1 MNKEL
6 RLKLNN
12 TEILMREDS
21 NGRAVISSR
30 DIASVFEKR
39 HDNIIRA
46 IEQLPNDEFYQLNF
60 ELSKYTKDL
69 YDGSGTHSY
78 KEYLITR
85 DGFSLLAMGFTG
97 EKAYKWKIAFIDA
110 FNQMEQALKSQ
121 SQYSLPK
128 TYKEAL
134 VDLIA
139 QVEAN
144 EKLQQKIEQDKPKVA
159 FAEAVT
165 NSNHCITI
173 TELSRYLQTNGINI
187 GRNKLYEY
195 LRDNGYLI
203 KGGRD
208 KNLPTQQYMEQG
220 LFKVVESVVNHN
232 TYQLVT
238 NQTLVTGRGQQY
250 FLNKLSA
257 YE

>member
-69 YDGSGTHSY
+69 HDGSGTHSY

-173 TELSRYLQTNGINI
+173 TELSRYLQANGINI

-238 NQTLVTGRGQQY
+238 NQTLVTGKGQQY